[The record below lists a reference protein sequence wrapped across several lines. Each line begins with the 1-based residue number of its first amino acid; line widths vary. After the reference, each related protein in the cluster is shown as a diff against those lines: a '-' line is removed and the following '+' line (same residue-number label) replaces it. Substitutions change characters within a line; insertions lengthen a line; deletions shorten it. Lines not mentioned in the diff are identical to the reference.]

1 MQAQEL
7 DVIVRVAGATLLL
20 WAAFGPTDRRPRAW
34 LIFAPLALCLC
45 GFLAGNTPEAALQLS
60 GPVGRIAMLIA
71 GYAAPLLWWWCLA
84 VFDRG
89 FRPRGAVLA
98 VGIAWMIL
106 ASIDRGVFG
115 QALAGVGLSWV
126 LITLGLMMVVH
137 LAWRLF
143 RDHEDDLIDRR
154 RQARFAVAA
163 VLGAQLF
170 ADLVLDL
177 VFGLDWNPQ
186 AFTIIQN
193 AVLLGFT
200 GWLLSLDLSSS
211 ESPPTAGAEALR
223 RATQQGD
230 LDSILSSRLR
240 FLMESERI
248 YLNADLTFA
257 AFVRA
262 MDAPERSVRR
272 LINQQLGHD
281 HFRSFLN
288 AWRVDEA
295 RRLLSDSTRRDEK
308 LISIAMDSGFASL
321 SSFNRVFRD
330 MEGRTPSVYRDAVQ
344 GPSQT

>member
-20 WAAFGPTDRRPRAW
+20 WATFGPGDRRPRAW
-34 LIFAPLALCLC
+34 LLFAPLALCLC
-45 GFLAGNTPEAALQLS
+45 GFLAGNTPDDALQLS
-60 GPVGRIAMLIA
+60 GPVGRIAVLIA

-98 VGIAWMIL
+98 VGIAWMVL
-106 ASIDRGVFG
+106 ASIDRGLFG
-115 QALAGVGLSWV
+115 QTLAGVGLSWV
-126 LITLGLMMVVH
+126 LIALGLAMILH
-137 LAWRLF
+137 LTWRLF
-143 RDHEDDLIDRR
+143 RDREDDLIDRR
-154 RQARFAVAA
+154 RRARFAVAA

-177 VFGLDWNPQ
+177 VFGLDWNPR

-193 AVLLGFT
+193 AALLGFT
-200 GWLLSLDLSSS
+200 GWLLSLDLNSS
-211 ESPPTAGAEALR
+211 EAPATAGANPLLR
-223 RATQQGD
+223 GTQRVD
-230 LDSILSSRLR
+230 LDSVLSSRLR

-248 YLNADLTFA
+248 YLNPDLTFA
-257 AFVRA
+257 AFVREMA
-262 MDAPERSVRR
+262 APERAVRR

-281 HFRSFLN
+281 HFRNFLN

-295 RRLLSDSTRRDEK
+295 RRLLSDSVRRDEK

-330 MEGRTPSVYRDAVQ
+330 IEGRTPSVYRDAVQ
-344 GPSQT
+344 GRSQA